1 MPNYVGTSPLGLQ
14 SLGVS
19 AWPDDGSC
27 SIRFNGLINP
37 EMLERVGTL
46 LVTNSAGTSAQNRTL
61 AVFKLYGHGIV
72 TPQLQIVVR
81 YQIPATYWVVWFRPQ
96 LAWRL
101 DTL

>member
-19 AWPDDGSC
+19 AWPDNGSC
-27 SIRFNGLINP
+27 SIMFNGLNNP

-46 LVTNSAGTSAQNRTL
+46 LVTNSVLTPAQNRTL

-72 TPQLQIVVR
+72 TPPIQIITR
-81 YQIPATYWVVWFRPQ
+81 YQIPARYWVVWFRQ
-96 LAWRL
+96 SLAWRME
-101 DTL
+101 TL

>member
-1 MPNYVGTSPLGLQ
+1 MPNYVGTSLNGIQ

-19 AWPDDGSC
+19 VWPDNGSC

-46 LVTNSAGTSAQNRTL
+46 LVTNSAGTPVQNRTL

-72 TPQLQIVVR
+72 TPPIQIITR
-81 YQIPATYWVVWFRPQ
+81 YQIPATYWVVWFRPL
-96 LAWRL
+96 LAWRME
-101 DTL
+101 TL